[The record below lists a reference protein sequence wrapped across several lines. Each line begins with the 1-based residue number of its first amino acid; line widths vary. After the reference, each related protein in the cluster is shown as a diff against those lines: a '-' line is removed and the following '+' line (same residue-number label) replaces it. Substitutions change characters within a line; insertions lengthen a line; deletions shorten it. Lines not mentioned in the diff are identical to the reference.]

1 MKQARADTGYRFPD
15 SGGWR
20 LRVREYCGWRRATTG
35 LGRRRKPA
43 VDQLEPRAPVD
54 VNCRW
59 ERGCKSQRWIA

>member
-1 MKQARADTGYRFPD
+1 MLVIDFQTAADGVFEFASIAVGVAPQ
-15 SGGWR
+15 
-20 LRVREYCGWRRATTG
+20 LV

-59 ERGCKSQRWIA
+59 ERG